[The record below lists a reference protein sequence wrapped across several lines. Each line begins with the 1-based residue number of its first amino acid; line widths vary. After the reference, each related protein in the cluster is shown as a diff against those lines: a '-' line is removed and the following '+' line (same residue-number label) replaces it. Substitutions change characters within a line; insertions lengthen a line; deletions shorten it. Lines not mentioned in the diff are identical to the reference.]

1 MIRVTRLNGSQFV
14 MNAELIEAIEATPDT
29 VVTLVN
35 DHRYVVIEAVDE
47 VIELVVSYKRRI
59 HRL

>member
-1 MIRVTRLNGSQFV
+1 MIQVTRLNGSTFV
-14 MNAELIEAIEATPDT
+14 LNCELIEAIEATPDT

>member
-1 MIRVTRLNGSQFV
+1 MIEVTRLNGSSFV
-14 MNAELIEAIEATPDT
+14 LNAELIEAIEATPDT

-47 VIELVVSYKRRI
+47 LIERVVSYKRRI